1 MLKQLL
7 QVWRNN
13 HGPILFTSGFL
24 VAIFMS
30 VMWRFDLIPDIRPIM
45 RTSPTLMGSRTRTM
59 ANIVVVSVTCEDV
72 PNAQVTIQ
80 FFTPSETGSD
90 SLTPL
95 ESRNEQ
101 LDGGIK
107 EFLVTDLA
115 RGAVAGIAYIDLNGN
130 GQLDIADDGTS
141 MEPFAF
147 ASAKSPDGAQ
157 PAARGVF
164 EVELEPVFV
173 KFRLQQPDKA
183 AEPPKPDKKSSR
195 NEKPSP
201 KNDSK
206 S

>member
-1 MLKQLL
+1 MGSNASLSLFM
-7 QVWRNN
+7 QVPRCSNN
-13 HGPILFTSGFL
+13 CFKFGETITGRYCSPCGFL

-59 ANIVVVSVTCEDV
+59 ANIVVVTVTCEDV

-147 ASAKSPDGAQ
+147 ASAKS
-157 PAARGVF
+157 
-164 EVELEPVFV
+164 
-173 KFRLQQPDKA
+173 
-183 AEPPKPDKKSSR
+183 S
-195 NEKPSP
+195 
-201 KNDSK
+201 
-206 S
+206 